1 MSSYSNL
8 SGSTHAA
15 SNNISSH
22 SVHITN
28 KIKLEKKH
36 FEKITK
42 LAEKLLKY
50 CSADRMNLINSPP
63 YIIDILPDI
72 CQVFNT
78 VYVVYEHKL
87 HVLNDIDYFCV
98 LIKNCLDKFQELVE
112 LFKQAGKRM
121 YEENSVE
128 RQKLVKHTLTFSHI
142 LAEMKSIF
150 PKDVYEGTQF
160 RIAKKDA
167 EEFWKTNFNDRIII
181 SWIEFEMKLNQ
192 VHKISDKMEL
202 FALRETIQL
211 TKTKYISIFEFDIF
225 TRLFQP
231 WNNLLNNWKFLVTEH
246 PGYSAFSTYDEVH
259 KRLQRHINKPGSY
272 LFRLSCTKLGQWA
285 IGYVTIDNKILQ
297 TIPQSLVQ
305 ALIDGQKQGLYIY
318 PDGRDIRIDISSQ
331 IAVMSASRIQISR
344 EQHDMYF
351 DIGSSFQICKI
362 CSENNKDRKLE
373 PCGHLICS
381 SCLESWQELQQTPSC
396 PFCRCEIKTFEP
408 IIISPFE
415 SSKRNSAQ
423 NILNGTNI
431 STSNNLVNQKST
443 VATINNCNGTESDDN
458 SSNSDYIEPDD
469 QFKTAK
475 NSHSKTE
482 KLENKANRQNS
493 DDGK

>member
-1 MSSYSNL
+1 MTSQANS
-8 SGSTHAA
+8 SGSTLVATTS
-15 SNNISSH
+15 SNSSSSH

-50 CSADRMNLINSPP
+50 CSSDKMNLINSPP

-78 VYVVYEHKL
+78 IYVVYEHKL

-98 LIKNCLDKFQELVE
+98 LIKNCLDKFQELVD

-121 YEENSVE
+121 YEENSIE
-128 RQKLVKHTLTFSHI
+128 RQKLVKFTLTFSHI

-150 PKDVYEGTQF
+150 PKDVYEGAHF

-167 EEFWKTNFNDRIII
+167 EEFWKSNFNDRVII

-192 VHKISDKMEL
+192 VHKISDKTEL

-285 IGYVTIDNKILQ
+285 IGYVTTDNKILQ

-351 DIGSSFQICKI
+351 DIGSSFQLCKI

-415 SSKRNSAQ
+415 SSKRQNS
-423 NILNGTNI
+423 LNGTGI
-431 STSNNLVNQKST
+431 CSSNSHLNQKST
-443 VATINNCNGTESDDN
+443 ISTITHCNGVESDDN

-469 QFKTAK
+469 PFKAAK
-475 NSHSKTE
+475 SSHKTE
-482 KLENKANRQNS
+482 KSTTRINRQNS
-493 DDGK
+493 DDGKS

>member
-1 MSSYSNL
+1 M
-8 SGSTHAA
+8 
-15 SNNISSH
+15 
-22 SVHITN
+22 
-28 KIKLEKKH
+28 
-36 FEKITK
+36 
-42 LAEKLLKY
+42 
-50 CSADRMNLINSPP
+50 
-63 YIIDILPDI
+63 
-72 CQVFNT
+72 
-78 VYVVYEHKL
+78 
-87 HVLNDIDYFCV
+87 
-98 LIKNCLDKFQELVE
+98 
-112 LFKQAGKRM
+112 
-121 YEENSVE
+121 
-128 RQKLVKHTLTFSHI
+128 
-142 LAEMKSIF
+142 
-150 PKDVYEGTQF
+150 
-160 RIAKKDA
+160 
-167 EEFWKTNFNDRIII
+167 
-181 SWIEFEMKLNQ
+181 
-192 VHKISDKMEL
+192 
-202 FALRETIQL
+202 
-211 TKTKYISIFEFDIF
+211 
-225 TRLFQP
+225 
-231 WNNLLNNWKFLVTEH
+231 
-246 PGYSAFSTYDEVH
+246 
-259 KRLQRHINKPGSY
+259 
-272 LFRLSCTKLGQWA
+272 FRLSCTKLGQWA

-415 SSKRNSAQ
+415 SSKRHSTQ

-431 STSNNLVNQKST
+431 SICNNLVNQKST

-469 QFKTAK
+469 PFKTAK
-475 NSHSKTE
+475 NFHAKTE